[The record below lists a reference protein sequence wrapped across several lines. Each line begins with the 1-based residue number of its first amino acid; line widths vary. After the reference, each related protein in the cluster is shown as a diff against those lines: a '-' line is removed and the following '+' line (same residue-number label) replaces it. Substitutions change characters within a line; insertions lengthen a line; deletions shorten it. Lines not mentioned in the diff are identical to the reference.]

1 MTIET
6 FVAPE
11 NMSLVVFYD
20 LVEGLASG
28 AGITVDSNNFRKV
41 GGSFQFEVTPA
52 LTTGQRNAIQNA
64 LDNWI
69 YVDYATLSEATK
81 PNAKTVLSDMEALYD
96 FAAPYYTGLSG
107 SQKAAILA
115 NLTTDWNTATAAQ
128 KADALRALL
137 SLIVVAIYFIYLKFI
152 DNGN

>member
-1 MTIET
+1 MTTYSFEKS
-6 FVAPE
+6 VL
-11 NMSLVVFYD
+11 S
-20 LVEGLASG
+20 SG
-28 AGITVDSNNFRKV
+28 AGELANLIEARLAQDGITQSDYNLSYSEGNFNIDV
-41 GGSFQFEVTPA
+41 EL
-52 LTTGQRNAIQNA
+52 LTTQQQTDIAAIIDA
-64 LDNWI
+64 
-69 YVDYATLSEATK
+69 YVFVDYAGLSEAAK